1 MQEGAFL
8 DSLQRQAQEL
18 DLRGWAQ
25 NTEDGRV
32 EVVVEGKPEAV
43 RQVLR
48 WCYSDRAQR
57 STPPPYTGNALA
69 RSRRLQGQVNKS
81 GWRFARSVGLVKERL
96 MKTYLGAELWSRM
109 YELGNQVG

>member
-43 RQVLR
+43 R
-48 WCYSDRAQR
+48 
-57 STPPPYTGNALA
+57 
-69 RSRRLQGQVNKS
+69 
-81 GWRFARSVGLVKERL
+81 
-96 MKTYLGAELWSRM
+96 
-109 YELGNQVG
+109 

>member
-1 MQEGAFL
+1 VQEGAFL
-8 DSLQRQAQEL
+8 DSLQRQVQEL

-48 WCYSDRAQR
+48 WCYSDR
-57 STPPPYTGNALA
+57 S
-69 RSRRLQGQVNKS
+69 
-81 GWRFARSVGLVKERL
+81 
-96 MKTYLGAELWSRM
+96 GAEVHATSVHQETPSRD
-109 YELGNQVG
+109 LVGFKAR